1 MSLEEKPCRPK
12 SNLAVIGLY
21 FYNNSIIDV
30 VKNIKPYPRGEIEI
44 TEINNLYLSNSKLNL
59 VNFVEV
65 FYGLIL
71 ETKRIYWVLLI
82 LFNQ

>member
-44 TEINNLYLSNSKLNL
+44 TEINNLYLSNSNLNL